1 MSNEQRYKMAL
12 EAIAALSVYP
22 YQAFVTSAQQ
32 IVKVALGE
40 KDAV

>member
-1 MSNEQRYKMAL
+1 MTNEQRYKMAV
-12 EAIAALSVYP
+12 EVIAALSTFSH
-22 YQAFVTSAQQ
+22 QAFVTSAQQ